1 MMGNK
6 NTITIGLI
14 GNPNTGKTSL
24 LNSLTGSSL
33 HVGNWPGKTV
43 EKKEGEINFRDKKIK
58 VVDLPGTYDIS
69 PYSDEEKV
77 SKNFITRPNCDII
90 IQIVDVNALERN
102 LLLTLEL
109 LTLKKPI
116 ILTFNFNK
124 EAAKRG
130 VKINIAKI
138 EKVLN
143 IPIVQI
149 EANTGENKEELLE
162 EIIRVS
168 KSEFKEPSYIEALL
182 KNKEEISH
190 RESIRFIKNEI
201 GHFYS
206 TEKQN
211 RKTEKIDSI
220 ILNKYTAF
228 PIFLAVMF
236 LMFKISFS
244 ISIPIVDFI
253 GISLGHLGEL
263 IRDLNL
269 PDFLISFLTE
279 GIVGGMGS
287 VIAFIPLIFFLFIAI
302 AVLEDSGYLSRTVVL
317 IDRLFQTFGVS
328 GRTFIPMILGF
339 GCNVPAIMA
348 TRIIRYKKERMI
360 AIFTNSFISCSAKL
374 PAYVLFATI
383 FFPENAVNVIMSLYL
398 LGIIVALAASLILS
412 KLIKN
417 NREKALIIE
426 LPPYRM
432 PTVVNVVK
440 HAWHQTSL
448 FIKKAGTIIFAAVVI
463 IWVLANLPAGTE
475 YGSQETIIGIVGE
488 KLSCIFEPLGFGHWT
503 FAVTLLFGVAAKEII
518 IGTLGTLH
526 GVSGEG
532 LLSVIPNCITPLG
545 ALSFLIFVLLYSPCV
560 ATIAVIKKETDSWK
574 FTIAQVAATLII
586 AWIVSFL
593 FYNTGLL
600 LGFK

>member
-1 MMGNK
+1 MGNK
-6 NTITIGLI
+6 NTITVGLI

-43 EKKEGEINFRDKKIK
+43 EKKEGEVNFQDKKIK

-77 SKNFITRPNCDII
+77 SKDFITRQNCDII

-116 ILTFNFNK
+116 VLAFNFNK

-130 VKINIAKI
+130 VKTNITKI
-138 EKVLN
+138 EKVLS

-162 EIIRVS
+162 EIIRAS
-168 KSEFKEPSYIEALL
+168 KSEFKEPGYFKTLL

-190 RESIRFIKNEI
+190 RKSIRFIKNEI
-201 GHFYS
+201 GCFCS
-206 TEKQN
+206 TENQN
-211 RKTEKIDSI
+211 HKTEKIDSI

-244 ISIPIVDFI
+244 ISIPLVDFI
-253 GISLGHLGEL
+253 GVLFGHLGEL

-269 PDFLISFLTE
+269 PDFLISFLAE
-279 GIVGGMGS
+279 GIVGGVGS
-287 VIAFIPLIFFLFIAI
+287 VIAFIPLIFFLFITIAI
-302 AVLEDSGYLSRTVVL
+302 LEDSGYLSRTVVL
-317 IDRLFQTFGVS
+317 IDRLFRGFGIS

-348 TRIIRYKKERMI
+348 ARIIRDKRERMI
-360 AIFTNSFISCSAKL
+360 AVFTNSFISCSAKL
-374 PAYVLFATI
+374 PTYALFAAI
-383 FFPENAVNVIMSLYL
+383 FFPENTVSVIMFLYL
-398 LGIIVALAASLILS
+398 LGIVIALAASMVLS

-417 NREKALIIE
+417 NQEKALIIE

-432 PTVVNVVK
+432 PTVINVVK

-448 FIKKAGTIIFAAVVI
+448 FIKKAGTIIFTAVVI
-463 IWVLANLPAGTE
+463 VWVLASLPAGTE
-475 YGSQETIIGIVGE
+475 YGSRETIIGIVGE
-488 KLSCIFEPLGFGHWT
+488 KLSYIFEPLGFGHWT
-503 FAVTLLFGVAAKEII
+503 FAVTLLFGVAAREII

-526 GVSGEG
+526 GVAGEG
-532 LLSVIPNCITPLG
+532 LFSVIPNYITPLG
-545 ALSFLIFVLLYSPCV
+545 ALSFLIFILLYIPCA
-560 ATIAVIKKETDSWK
+560 ATIAVIKKETGSWK
-574 FTIAQVAATLII
+574 FTAAQVIATLII
-586 AWIVSFL
+586 AWITSFL
-593 FYNTGLL
+593 FYNAGLL